1 VLKNGV
7 NDIEDVDEIDVTIR
21 IYDDADIDTS
31 TMELIKLVVESMVR
45 NSLGRRQIIADIE
58 IEIIDQSR
66 V

>member
-1 VLKNGV
+1 M
-7 NDIEDVDEIDVTIR
+7 EDVDEIDVTIR
-21 IYDDADIDTS
+21 IYDDAHIDTS

>member
-1 VLKNGV
+1 MLKNGV